1 MSTPFRLI
9 ALLLLASSS
18 GSLCG
23 CVWMRNH
30 FGPRDPFVTRAPCAL
45 PQDATATEVVDYLN
59 ANTEKIPS
67 WRSDN
72 VKIRQRQAGKGVG
85 MAADAMLAIEAPR
98 NFRLVAKSPLA
109 EEVDLGSNSEQFW
122 YWVRQAEQK
131 HVFVAY
137 HDEESVEGKMI
148 PIPFD
153 PDWIME
159 AFGVMPIDAAQVTV
173 EPGPPN
179 SQSLKLISY
188 RMGPDG
194 EQVRKETIISTCHG
208 IVQQHVLYDSRGQL
222 IATATLSGHVRDRNT
237 QAVVPTRVDLDWPKA
252 KLGLTMEL
260 GTIEIKP
267 QKMPESLWLVPA
279 KKGYPVYNM
288 NR

>member
-1 MSTPFRLI
+1 MSTSFRI
-9 ALLLLASSS
+9 TALLLLASLS
-18 GSLCG
+18 GSTSG
-23 CVWMRNH
+23 CVWLRNH
-30 FGPRDPFVTRAPCAL
+30 FGPRDPFVTKAPCAL
-45 PQDATATEVVDYLN
+45 PPDATATEVVDYLN
-59 ANTEKIPS
+59 ANTARIPS

-72 VKIRQRQAGKGVG
+72 VRIRQRQAGKPVG

-98 NFRLVAKSPLA
+98 NFRLVAKSPIA

-122 YWVRQAEQK
+122 YWVRQAEEK

-137 HDEESVEGKMI
+137 HDEESVNGKMI

-153 PDWIME
+153 PDWVME
-159 AFGVMPIDAAQVTV
+159 AFGVMPIDASQVTV

-188 RMGPDG
+188 RIGPDG
-194 EQVRKETIISTCHG
+194 EQVRKETFVSTCHG

-222 IATATLSGHVRDRNT
+222 IATATLSAHVRDRNT
-237 QAVVPTRVDLDWPKA
+237 QAVVPTRVELDWPKA
-252 KLGLTMEL
+252 RLGLIMEL
-260 GTIEIKP
+260 GTVEIKP
-267 QKMPESLWLVPA
+267 QRLPETLWRVPE
-279 KKGYPVYNM
+279 KKNYPVQYL